1 MPEFLDLCLD
11 KKILGVL
18 FSSHATHT
26 LQPLDVVLYDLL
38 SGNYCKALI
47 TYLHN
52 TLGLLTVKKED
63 FFPLFWTPWA
73 SSFTRENVLSSF
85 KSTEILPM

>member
-26 LQPLDVVLYDLL
+26 LQPLDVVLY
-38 SGNYCKALI
+38 
-47 TYLHN
+47 
-52 TLGLLTVKKED
+52 GLLQ
-63 FFPLFWTPWA
+63 
-73 SSFTRENVLSSF
+73 
-85 KSTEILPM
+85 EIIAKH